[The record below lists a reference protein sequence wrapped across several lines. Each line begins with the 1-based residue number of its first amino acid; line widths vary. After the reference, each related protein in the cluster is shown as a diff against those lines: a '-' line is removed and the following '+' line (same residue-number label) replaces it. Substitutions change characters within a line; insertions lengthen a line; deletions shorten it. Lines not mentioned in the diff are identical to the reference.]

1 MSRNLLPRFRST
13 PNPANVEPLPPG
25 RWTQLQNPVELAKL
39 ELPAE
44 NESEIR
50 TRIQSIPSPWARLHL
65 FRNALE
71 DPSHPA
77 RRLVENEILD
87 ALELVWSLGSARG
100 TPVEVSRVRL
110 DALRGLAQ
118 DTGSR
123 RVEDFAGALVELAP
137 RQPNGSGLAAVPTLS
152 LLLVG
157 GSPVFASSPYTLL
170 FTAEDAAREETR
182 GLFRYASGA
191 EHRPLARRPFAFQ
204 RYVAQVLIPQLSGQ
218 PQEVADE
225 YVEWATLQRCVTQWL
240 TRELR
245 ECSVGKSERVRDQL
259 TPPAAPGGWRTAAEA
274 LHLEP
279 LSHQAFGG
287 VVLFRRRPGAELDES
302 RWRLRAEGAA
312 RPLPIVI
319 DPESFDG
326 RFFEGAPLVQ
336 LPPDLQRLERGVLPG
351 VELHHPWVNPYTDWL
366 TDQIFLLSNPLRT
379 DSVKGLKGYR
389 VQAQNADARFSQPRL
404 ALPLKGEFFLFFT
417 PDEVDRMLAVE
428 VLSNGSVAVQ
438 LTVPLGTA
446 QDPGQVVVRRVYP
459 ETHVLKQYGPELVLW
474 PAFAHPEWRD
484 YTVFRSDR
492 ESFVSE
498 HVELRAY
505 AGREPLNPSGT
516 ARRTP
521 TVGAVAF
528 DGAPEILEFRNTTTG
543 TGERAES
550 LGVVLPR
557 LAPAAE
563 PNEGRWSVGVDFGTS
578 NTLVCIRPNDEP
590 AASIFQAAEMV
601 LPLTQA
607 GADTAEF
614 LEGYF
619 FPPAVQP
626 AAFGTAVV
634 HLAGLPHLDL
644 SREQVGV
651 RVSVP
656 FSGIVQNEG
665 QNRVTG
671 DLKWSPHRETY
682 FLSAAFL
689 RHVVATVLAEALRRG
704 VRSKNVSITFSYP
717 RAFDGGQVSNLEDQ
731 WREVKNTFAAHGL
744 GDIRIEPGVD
754 ESQSVLRHFFNAAQA
769 GTLGAGD
776 VILDVG
782 GGTTDLAAYG
792 ESKTLLLDSMLLG
805 GKNLTGPR
813 TQASSNEGITN
824 PFVEA
829 FVRWAEVN
837 DLPDGAR
844 SVVRKYMSDKQVHLA
859 FSYLVRTRWFADG
872 KASLFRATPEFR
884 SFQAMVFYF
893 FAAIFHYVGLS
904 FRALPPVAGTR
915 GPRVPEAVTLA
926 GNGSQYLHWLTD
938 LRPGQEGDAFRKALS
953 DVLRRAA
960 GAPARGPV
968 VKIVVSETPKQE
980 VARGLVALVAN
991 QNLNVDPLADGPV
1004 VGERVTAQLR
1014 EGRARVLEPTTR
1026 MGVAEKFTAE
1036 RLRSVRWAEGKT
1048 ELETFHE
1055 SLLAAAESLIAQ
1067 GGGWVELSDRYSRI
1081 FSGYGAAGL
1090 REAVLKKLEYQV
1102 NLAGGYRG
1110 SLFTLGATAVLER
1123 MLNQLFEVRP

>member
-110 DALRGLAQ
+110 DALRALAD
-118 DTGSR
+118 DTGSE
-123 RVEDFAGALVELAP
+123 RVADFADALVELAP
-137 RQPNGSGLAAVPTLS
+137 RQPNGSGLPAVPTLS

-157 GSPVFASSPYTLL
+157 GSPVFASSPYTLI
-170 FTAEDAAREETR
+170 FTAEDAARDETR

-204 RYVAQVLIPQLSGQ
+204 RYVAQVLMPQLSGQ
-218 PQEVADE
+218 PPEVPDE
-225 YVEWATLQRCVTQWL
+225 YVEWSTVQRCVTQWL
-240 TRELR
+240 ARELR
-245 ECSVGKSERVRDQL
+245 ECRDGRGERMRDQL
-259 TPPAAPGGWRTAAEA
+259 TPPAAAGGWLTAAEA

-287 VVLFRRRPGAELDES
+287 VVLYRRRPGAELDES
-302 RWRLRAEGAA
+302 RWRLRAEGSS

-326 RFFEGAPLVQ
+326 RFFEGARLVQ
-336 LPPDLQRLERGVLPG
+336 LPPDLQRLDRGVLPG

-379 DSVKGLKGYR
+379 DAVKGLKQYR
-389 VQAQNADARFSQPRL
+389 VQGQNSDPRFSQPRL
-404 ALPLKGEFFLFFT
+404 ALPLKGEFFQFFT
-417 PDEVDRMLAVE
+417 PDRVDEMLAVE
-428 VLSNGSVAVQ
+428 VLSNGSVQVQ
-438 LTVPLGTA
+438 LTIPLGSA
-446 QDPGQVVVRRVYP
+446 QDPDQVVVRRVYP

-474 PAFAHPEWRD
+474 PAFRHPDWRD
-484 YTVFRSDR
+484 YTIFRSDR

-505 AGREPLNPSGT
+505 AAREPLAVTGA

-528 DGAPEILEFRNTTTG
+528 DGAPEILEFRSTTTG
-543 TGERAES
+543 AGDRAES

-578 NTLVCIRPNDEP
+578 NTLVCVRPNDEP
-590 AASIFQAAEMV
+590 AATIFEAAEMV

-607 GADTAEF
+607 GADTRDF

-619 FPPAVQP
+619 FPPAVKP

-644 SREQVGV
+644 AREQVGV

-656 FSGIVQNEG
+656 FAGVVQNEG

-704 VRSKNVSITFSYP
+704 VRTRNVSFTFSFP
-717 RAFDGGQVSNLEDQ
+717 RAFDSAQVSSLEDQ
-731 WREVKNTFAAHGL
+731 WREVKNTFDLRGL
-744 GDIRIEPGVD
+744 GEVAILRGVD
-754 ESQSVLRHFFNAAQA
+754 ESQSVLRHFFNAAEA

-813 TQASSNEGITN
+813 MQAATHEGLTN

-829 FVRWAEVN
+829 FVKWAASN
-837 DLPDGAR
+837 DLPEDVR
-844 SVVRKYMSDKQVHLA
+844 SVVSKYLGDKQVHLA
-859 FSYLVRTRWFADG
+859 FSYLVRTSWFASG

-893 FAAIFHYVGLS
+893 FAALFHYVGIS
-904 FRALPPVAGTR
+904 FRALPPVGGPR
-915 GPRVPEAVTLA
+915 GGPRVPGSVTLA

-938 LRPGQEGDAFRKALS
+938 LRPGQPGDPFRKALS
-953 DVLRRAA
+953 DILRRAA
-960 GAPARGPV
+960 GAPKGPV
-968 VKIVVSETPKQE
+968 VEIKVRETPKQE
-980 VARGLVALVAN
+980 VARGLVALVTN
-991 QNLNVDPLADGPV
+991 QNLTVDPLADGPV

-1014 EGRARVLEPTTR
+1014 DGKARLLEPTTR
-1026 MGVAEKFTAE
+1026 MGLAEKFTAE
-1036 RLRSVRWAEGKT
+1036 RLKSVKWGEGKS

-1055 SLLAAAESLIAQ
+1055 SLLAAAESLVAL
-1067 GGGWVELSDRYSRI
+1067 GGSWAELPDRYRRSL
-1081 FSGYGAAGL
+1081 SGYGADGL
-1090 REAVLKKLEYQV
+1090 RDAVLKKLEYQV

-1110 SLFTLGATAVLER
+1110 SLFVLGATAVLER
-1123 MLNQLFEVRP
+1123 MLNQLFEVRQ